1 MDHVT
6 AFARHLAIEK
16 GASPRTVASYGR
28 DLDQF
33 LATARELEHLPEGPA
48 ERHWRRLFEDR
59 PALRDHL
66 ARLRRSGRAPA
77 TVARKLA
84 AIRAFARY
92 LHLAGVLDAVPEGLA
107 RGTSAGRSRRL
118 PRDLT
123 EEMIDALLELPDT
136 TTTLGRRDRALL
148 EVVYG
153 LGLRLAETVGLSMGD
168 LDFPGERVR
177 VTGKGDKQ
185 RVLPLLGETAHRLRT
200 HLEGRLDPGDLLA
213 LLDGTPPPELSSR
226 PVFEGRRGRRIAP
239 RTVQARVAHYAGRL
253 AGLKGVSPHTLR
265 HSFATHLL
273 DGGAG
278 IRVVQELLGHAH
290 LATTQIYT
298 HLSRERLRE
307 AFRKAHPR
315 AERGDGPRKA

>member
-6 AFARHLAIEK
+6 AFARHLAIET
-16 GASPRTVASYGR
+16 GASPRTVEAYRR
-28 DLDQF
+28 DLHQF
-33 LATARELEHLPEGPA
+33 LTSARELGHLPDTPDE
-48 ERHWRRLFEDR
+48 EDWRRLFDDR
-59 PALRDHL
+59 PAIRDHL
-66 ARLRRSGRAPA
+66 ARLRRAKRARA
-77 TVARKLA
+77 TVARQLA

-92 LHLAGVLDAVPEGLA
+92 LHLAGVLTAVPEGLV
-107 RGTSAGRSRRL
+107 RGTSAGRTRRL

-123 EEMIDALLELPDT
+123 EEMIESLLELPDLST
-136 TTTLGRRDRALL
+136 TIGRRDRALL
-148 EVVYG
+148 ESIYG
-153 LGLRLAETVGLSMGD
+153 LGLRLAEAVGLSLGD
-168 LDFPGERVR
+168 LDFPAERVR
-177 VTGKGDKQ
+177 VTGKGDKE
-185 RVLPLLGETAHRLRT
+185 RVLPLLGETAHRLRD
-200 HLEGRLDPGDLLA
+200 HLEARLDPDTFLG
-213 LLDGTPPPELSSR
+213 LLDGALTPTGASR

-298 HLSRERLRE
+298 HLSRERMRE

-315 AERGDGPRKA
+315 AD